1 MNIYRIPLQLFS
13 GILFASCVSVISNN
27 NSSVQNS
34 IYPQHT
40 LTETLSD
47 SIKSVTSHFPGETGV
62 AVIINNSDTVTVNN
76 ECKYAM
82 MSVFK
87 LHQAIALCHD
97 LEQKGVSI
105 DSIINIERK
114 SLDAETWSP
123 MLKDHKEE
131 EFRMSIKDLM
141 RYTLIHSDN
150 NASNLMFDRLTG
162 LSETNR
168 FIATIIPRNSFNIS
182 VSESDMKADHARSYD
197 NKTSPSGAA
206 MLINRLFTDS
216 IISAHNQEFLQ
227 KTLQQ
232 CQTGSDR
239 ISAPLIGKNDIKVAH
254 KTGSGYINDKNQL
267 IAHNDVAFIALPNG
281 KHYAISVF
289 VKDFPGNEQQASTV
303 IAEISKIVYTVVTEY
318 YIKQKSDCQ

>member
-1 MNIYRIPLQLFS
+1 
-13 GILFASCVSVISNN
+13 
-27 NSSVQNS
+27 
-34 IYPQHT
+34 
-40 LTETLSD
+40 
-47 SIKSVTSHFPGETGV
+47 
-62 AVIINNSDTVTVNN
+62 
-76 ECKYAM
+76 M

-168 FIATIIPRNSFNIS
+168 FIATIIPRNIFNIS
-182 VSESDMKADHARSYD
+182 
-197 NKTSPSGAA
+197 
-206 MLINRLFTDS
+206 L
-216 IISAHNQEFLQ
+216 
-227 KTLQQ
+227 
-232 CQTGSDR
+232 
-239 ISAPLIGKNDIKVAH
+239 
-254 KTGSGYINDKNQL
+254 
-267 IAHNDVAFIALPNG
+267 
-281 KHYAISVF
+281 
-289 VKDFPGNEQQASTV
+289 
-303 IAEISKIVYTVVTEY
+303 
-318 YIKQKSDCQ
+318 